1 MSGVSEAAAAAVM
14 GNREPFTVAPTI
26 SPAPAQHPSVSQ
38 PPMDHQMRVP
48 YAADGNYRPVAVG
61 SSQPFQ
67 PVPGAGSAAVANQ
80 GMNLNSGDQKRK
92 RGRPRKYGPDGSM
105 SMGMASGQQPIN
117 VGMPQAENFS
127 PPSSEAQQLVVVGG
141 STSPSA
147 KKPRG
152 RPPGS
157 SNKKKQIEA
166 IGSTGIGFIPH
177 VINVK
182 AGEDV
187 SSKVM
192 AFSQNG
198 PRAVCIL
205 SANGAISNVTLRQ
218 AATSGGTATFE
229 GRFDILS
236 LSGSFML
243 SDVGGHKS
251 RTGGL
256 STSLAGPDGRVFGGC
271 VAGLLTA
278 ASPVQVIVG
287 SFIADGRKEPKSAN
301 NMETSSAP
309 PKVSMGAS
317 SSPSRGTFSESS
329 GGPASP
335 LNLSSGACNNHPV
348 HPHGLPGLPWK

>member
-1 MSGVSEAAAAAVM
+1 MSDVSEAAAVM
-14 GNREPFTVAPTI
+14 TSREQFTLAPTGQGQGQN
-26 SPAPAQHPSVSQ
+26 PGASQ
-38 PPMDHQMRVP
+38 PQLDQQMRVS
-48 YAADGNYRPVAVG
+48 YTADGAYGAVG
-61 SSQPFQ
+61 SSSPYQTIPTGTNLIKQ
-67 PVPGAGSAAVANQ
+67 N
-80 GMNLNSGDQKRK
+80 MNLNSGDKRK

-105 SMGMASGQQPIN
+105 AMGMAPTQQPIN
-117 VGMPQAENFS
+117 IGMPQATFS
-127 PPSSEAQQLVVVGG
+127 PPSSAPPPAESQQTVGG
-141 STSPSA
+141 SASPTA
-147 KKPRG
+147 KKARG

-157 SNKKKQIEA
+157 SNKKKQMEAA

-177 VINVK
+177 VINVM

-187 SSKVM
+187 SSKIM

-198 PRAVCIL
+198 PRTVCIL

-218 AATSGGTATFE
+218 ASTSGGTATYE

-243 SDVGGHKS
+243 SDVGGQKS

-256 STSLAGPDGRVFGGC
+256 SITLSGPDGRVFGGC

-287 SFIADGRKEPKSAN
+287 SFIADGRKETKSAN
-301 NMETSSAP
+301 YMEPLSAA
-309 PKVSMGAS
+309 PKVNLGGGS

-329 GGPASP
+329 GGAASP
-335 LNLSSGACNNHPV
+335 LNLSSGACNNNHPQ
-348 HPHGLPGLPWK
+348 GMSGIPWK